1 MRLGGVVERVA
12 PGAFRSVLEGLLAA
26 KRSARGAARSTGTA
40 APSFRH
46 EHAFTSIAAQ
56 IFADAREVCFFARIR
71 TRGRNVRRL
80 FKMHDSQ
87 TSTRELYDRHVIPT
101 YGRFDLRLARGRG
114 CEVWDEEGK
123 RYLDF
128 GAGIAVTS
136 IGHAHPRVVRVLQE
150 QVATLVHTSNLYYT
164 RPQALLAQRLTR
176 LVGAGGKVFFCNS
189 GAEANEALY
198 KLARKYGNDGAPP
211 PPKHSVGE
219 VVQSDTHRFGIVTML
234 GSFHGRTLAGIS
246 ATGQEKVKKGFE
258 PMVEG
263 FRHVPFN
270 DIAALRAAVD
280 VPGTV
285 AVLTE
290 PVQGESGVHP
300 ASAEFL
306 RAARELC
313 DERDLLLM
321 FDEVQ
326 CGLGR
331 TGEWCGWTSI
341 APDVM
346 PDAVSWAKG
355 IAGGFPL
362 GAIWVNERA
371 VKLKDGT
378 VKKLCDLLGP
388 GTHGTTFGGTPLV
401 CAGASEVLAV
411 IEEEGMLANATALGA
426 HALTVLRAIPSPLI
440 AEVRGLGLMI
450 GIELAADFAQ
460 RAKLSEGKSPALFL
474 VEKLHDAGLLTIPSG
489 THAIRWLPALNVKR
503 EEIGEAAAILARVLC
518 AV

>member
-1 MRLGGVVERVA
+1 MN
-12 PGAFRSVLEGLLAA
+12 
-26 KRSARGAARSTGTA
+26 
-40 APSFRH
+40 
-46 EHAFTSIAAQ
+46 
-56 IFADAREVCFFARIR
+56 D
-71 TRGRNVRRL
+71 
-80 FKMHDSQ
+80 Q
-87 TSTRELYDRHVIPT
+87 TTRELYDLYVIPT
-101 YGRFDLRLARGRG
+101 YGRFDLKLARGAG
-114 CEVWDEEGK
+114 SEAWDEAGK

-136 IGHAHPRVVRVLQE
+136 IGHCHPRVVGVMQE
-150 QVATLVHTSNLYYT
+150 QIAQLVHTSNLYYT
-164 RPQALLAQRLTR
+164 RPQALLAERLVR
-176 LVGAGGKVFFCNS
+176 LVGSGGKVFFCNS
-189 GAEANEALY
+189 GAEANEGLY
-198 KLARKYGNDGAPP
+198 KLARKFGNETAGAP
-211 PPKHSVGE
+211 
-219 VVQSDTHRFGIVTML
+219 RIGIVTML

-270 DIAALRAAVD
+270 DIAALQAAVD

-285 AVLTE
+285 AVLIE

-300 ASAEFL
+300 ADAEFL
-306 RAARELC
+306 RATRRLC

-331 TGEWCGWTSI
+331 TGDWCGWKSI

-371 VKLKDGT
+371 VALKDGT

-401 CAGASEVLAV
+401 CAGANEVLSV
-411 IEEEGMLANATALGA
+411 IEEEGMLENAKAVGA
-426 HALTVLRAIPSPLI
+426 HALTVLRAIASPLI
-440 AEVRGLGLMI
+440 WEVRGLGLML
-450 GIELAADFAQ
+450 GIELVADFAQ
-460 RAKLSEGKSPALFL
+460 RAKLPEGKAPSLWL
-474 VEKLHDAGLLTIPSG
+474 VERLHDAGLLTIPSA
-489 THAIRWLPALNVKR
+489 THALRWLPALNVTR
-503 EEIGEAAAILARVLC
+503 AEIDEAAAILARVLG